1 MNQQT
6 DLEFFLQLV
15 RLGSLTALAQEYGVA
30 ASTVSKRL
38 AALEAR
44 LGVRLLNRSTR
55 RMSLTVE
62 GEHYFSQ
69 GGRLA
74 ADLRELEQ
82 TLAGAR
88 AVPRGLLRVNATM
101 GFGRRYIAPAIA
113 DFCDRY
119 PEVEVALYLSDRPMS
134 QDRQDFDVAIR
145 IGELPDASLA
155 ARRIASNERI
165 LCAAPRYLEQ
175 HGFPARPY
183 DLLVHKCLVI
193 RENNETHG
201 VWKLTADTRTE
212 TLKVRG
218 HLSSNDGSSVL
229 TWTLAGQGIALRS
242 RWDVMPH
249 MQTAKLVHVLPDWVS
264 RPADIMAVFPT
275 RQHLTAKTRVFVD
288 FLSERFEGVL
298 F

>member
-1 MNQQT
+1 MNQQN
-6 DLEFFLQLV
+6 DLEFFLKLV
-15 RLGSLTALAQEYGVA
+15 KLGSLTALAREYGVA
-30 ASTVSKRL
+30 TSTVSKRL
-38 AALEAR
+38 AALETR

-101 GFGRRYIAPAIA
+101 GFGRQYIAPAIS
-113 DFCDRY
+113 DFCASY

-134 QDRQDFDVAIR
+134 QEQQDFDVAIR

-155 ARRIASNERI
+155 ARRIAANERI
-165 LCAAPRYLEQ
+165 LCASPDYLAR
-175 HGFPARPY
+175 HGHPARPY
-183 DLLVHKCLVI
+183 ELLSHRCLII
-193 RENNETHG
+193 RENDETHG
-201 VWKLTADTRTE
+201 VWKLTAETRTE
-212 TLKVRG
+212 TVKVRG
-218 HLSSNDGSSVL
+218 HLSSNDGSAVL
-229 TWTLAGQGIALRS
+229 QWALDGQGIALRS
-242 RWDVMPH
+242 RWNVMQH
-249 MQTAKLVHVLPDWVS
+249 VRQGQLVHVLPDWSS

-288 FLSERFEGVL
+288 FLAARFDGMA